1 MNKKGFSAIQDIE
14 PILFMQKQKKNRE
27 KRGSDAETLVPITD
41 IEIYK
46 VDFKLDDTYINAGY
60 MFSVL
65 EPEGEDFLDLTP
77 INSIK
82 EKGEELVKEGTIDN
96 ISKMWDAYTLCSKNP
111 QLIKYTK
118 LSREEGR
125 ELLGITLNPK

>member
-1 MNKKGFSAIQDIE
+1 MNKKGFGAIPDIE

-27 KRGSDAETLVPITD
+27 KRGSDGETLVPITD

-46 VDFKLDDTYINAGY
+46 VDFKLDDAYINAGY

-65 EPEGEDFLDLTP
+65 EPLGEDFLDLTP

-125 ELLGITLNPK
+125 ELLGMGD